1 MQIPHHAEREYASSS
16 ITTGGGGS
24 EQCSSWAPVAIR
36 ADPVG
41 AFAAARMLEKEMAI
55 SSSSSSSMTAID
67 GI

>member
-1 MQIPHHAEREYASSS
+1 MQIPHHAEREYASG
-16 ITTGGGGS
+16 TTNTDQS
-24 EQCSSWAPVAIR
+24 DAAAAWAPVVIR

-41 AFAAARMLEKEMAI
+41 AFAAARMLEKEMTI